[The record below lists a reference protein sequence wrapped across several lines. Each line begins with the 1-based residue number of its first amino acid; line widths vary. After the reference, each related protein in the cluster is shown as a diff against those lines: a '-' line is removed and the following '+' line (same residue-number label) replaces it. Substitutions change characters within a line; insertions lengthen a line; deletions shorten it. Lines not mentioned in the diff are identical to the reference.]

1 MMIIH
6 RTAEFVNYRSPLN
19 SGQGRTPLFLRNHT
33 EYERGL
39 DRIEISENAR
49 KHFLD
54 NSSSPLEKGILKALP
69 GLERF
74 REDLRRVES
83 MSDERRSERIE
94 ELKSRLLM
102 DNYHVDELM
111 LTHAAKKMVSTIAG
125 K

>member
-1 MMIIH
+1 MIIH
-6 RTAEFVNYRSPLN
+6 RTAEFVNFRAPLN
-19 SGQGRTPLFLRNHT
+19 SGQGRRALFLRSHT
-33 EYERGL
+33 ESERGL
-39 DRIEISENAR
+39 DRLEISENAR

-54 NSSSPLEKGILKALP
+54 NSSSPLEKAILKALP

-74 REDLRRVES
+74 REDLRRIES
-83 MSDERRSERIE
+83 VSDERRRERIE
-94 ELKSRLLM
+94 ELKSRILM

>member
-1 MMIIH
+1 
-6 RTAEFVNYRSPLN
+6 
-19 SGQGRTPLFLRNHT
+19 
-33 EYERGL
+33 
-39 DRIEISENAR
+39 
-49 KHFLD
+49 
-54 NSSSPLEKGILKALP
+54 
-69 GLERF
+69 LERF